1 MCCDFFLLI
10 YCMHLCFVFYFIFS
24 FTPLVDVLCDHFG
37 VLVLATTWLVPVPVT
52 PCTGRMYDHTI
63 DLAWHCMCVNQ
74 INRQLQHCDNSTT
87 KNHHHLHCGMFGIPC
102 MNLLMWIPMT
112 MISIITTMC
121 EPFHH

>member
-1 MCCDFFLLI
+1 
-10 YCMHLCFVFYFIFS
+10 MHLCFVFNFIFS

-87 KNHHHLHCGMFGIPC
+87 KNHHPPALRNVWYTLH
-102 MNLLMWIPMT
+102 
-112 MISIITTMC
+112 
-121 EPFHH
+121 EPVNVDPDDNDINNNHDV